1 MVWSFAGAG
10 APGGAGSTGE
20 MLELTLI
27 DLQKQI
33 DELRALLGLVNE
45 ANAQLQSQ
53 QATLSADIAS
63 LKSKSHTH
71 GASSSPIS

>member
-10 APGGAGSTGE
+10 AAGNSGSSGE

-33 DELRALLGLVNE
+33 DELRALLG
-45 ANAQLQSQ
+45 QIDDIRSHQSTQ
-53 QATLSADIAS
+53 DADITA
-63 LKSKSHTH
+63 LKAKSHTH
-71 GASSSPIS
+71 SAS